1 MLKKTAAMAVL
12 VLMIASLFSGSL
24 GRVQADAPA
33 KNDVAKYT
41 HDFHL
46 TTLSAL
52 HAGKVVSSGT
62 FGAAGGV
69 AADSP
74 SARIVFEDIPAGA
87 AGMAQFTHGFRLTT
101 LLAFHVGRVV
111 SSDTLGATEYRR

>member
-24 GRVQADAPA
+24 GYVQADAPA

-41 HDFHL
+41 QGFHP
-46 TTLSAL
+46 TTLLAL

-62 FGAAGGV
+62 SGAAGGV

-74 SARIVFEDIPAGA
+74 SLERARQLI
-87 AGMAQFTHGFRLTT
+87 
-101 LLAFHVGRVV
+101 
-111 SSDTLGATEYRR
+111 